1 MRCRNMGRPAG
12 CDSSGVI
19 PMENIWI
26 TLIESV
32 LTFLGICVT
41 VYFSNKRS
49 TKELVDKVNTLVE
62 HDREQYLSILRLT
75 IMSEEIPVS
84 ERIIAGDK
92 YIKAGGNGEV
102 KKYYQQMIKDHT
114 K

>member
-1 MRCRNMGRPAG
+1 M
-12 CDSSGVI
+12 I
-19 PMENIWI
+19 PMEKIWI
-26 TLIESV
+26 ALIESV
-32 LTFLGICVT
+32 LTFAGICVT
-41 VYFSNKRS
+41 VYFSNKKS
-49 TKELVDKVNTLVE
+49 NSNLVKKVDTLVE

-75 IMSEEIPVS
+75 IMSEEIPIS

-92 YIKAGGNGEV
+92 YIKAGGNGDV

>member
-1 MRCRNMGRPAG
+1 MGEIAWI
-12 CDSSGVI
+12 GVI

-26 TLIESV
+26 ALIESG
-32 LTFLGICVT
+32 LTFAGICVT
-41 VYFSNKRS
+41 VYFTNK
-49 TKELVDKVNTLVE
+49 KANAKLEKKVDTLVE

-75 IMSEEIPVS
+75 IMSEEMPVS

-92 YIKAGGNGEV
+92 YIKAGGNGDV